1 MALNSCST
9 IGGNTGG
16 SACQGR
22 RETPTIMIIG
32 GKEFSSSDYAD
43 AATQRAAII
52 AATKLGTGSAN
63 KLFAFP
69 VINKVTNNTEADTTG
84 SLPLGSPVRL
94 RKGRPSYS
102 FVLQDIS
109 QQQYKNLLQ
118 FDNKVVSVFTFDD
131 ANQFWGYRGLGS
143 TNALNTEVFKGERAR
158 ISVSGNGFKDSE
170 NIETG
175 QTLVTVSYLSIDDFE
190 KRAAY
195 IELPDFSSG
204 DVAGLVDVELVEPAA
219 HVSNV
224 HSLVPYIKTPA
235 LSGDLDIGAEYGT
248 GLAALTWT
256 AFTGATYGTSLTITS
271 VAYTSGK
278 LVFTFDSTA
287 YTALASGAKI
297 KLVPPTVAV
306 MDAADITGIEI
317 GYIILTK

>member
-9 IGGNTGG
+9 TGGNTGG
-16 SACQGR
+16 SGCQGR
-22 RETPTIMIIG
+22 RETPDLLVIG
-32 GKEFSSSDYAD
+32 GKEFTSSEYAD
-43 AATQRAAII
+43 SDTLQAALI
-52 AATKLGTGSAN
+52 AATKLSEGNAS

-69 VINKVTNNTEADTTG
+69 VVNKVTPNTEADTTG

-94 RKGRPSYS
+94 RKGRPSYT
-102 FVLQDIS
+102 FTMQDIS
-109 QQQYKNLLQ
+109 QQQYVNLLK
-118 FDNKVVSVFTFDD
+118 FDNKVVPVFTKDD
-131 ANQFWGYRGLGS
+131 ASQFWGYRAAAVAN
-143 TNALNTEVFKGERAR
+143 TLNTNVFKGERAR

-170 NIETG
+170 NVETG
-175 QTLVTVSYLSIDDFE
+175 QTVITVSYLSIDDFE

-224 HSLVPYIKTPA
+224 HSLVPYIKVPE
-235 LSGDLDIGAEYGT
+235 LSGDLDIGSDYGT
-248 GLAALTWT
+248 ALAALTWT
-256 AFTGATYGTSLTITS
+256 AFTGATYDTSLTITS

-287 YTALASGAKI
+287 YTALGSGAKI

-306 MDAADITGIEI
+306 MDAADVTGIEI